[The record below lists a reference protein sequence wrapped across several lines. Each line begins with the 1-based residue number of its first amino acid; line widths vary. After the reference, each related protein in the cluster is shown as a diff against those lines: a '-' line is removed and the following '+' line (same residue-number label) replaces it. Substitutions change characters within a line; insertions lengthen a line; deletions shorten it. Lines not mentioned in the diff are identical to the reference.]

1 MAQPD
6 DSGPGRVMPPVVSVV
21 GRKNSGKTTL
31 VVALAAELKRRGLR
45 VASIKHSHHDFDIDH
60 PGKDSWRHFHEGIVD
75 AVLIASPGR
84 IALVM
89 RTDEAD
95 RDPERLIARFLA
107 DEMYDLVLVEAFKR
121 AAFPRIEV
129 FRTTVHDS
137 PLYEPD
143 DSAEATSNPRYLAI
157 VTDAPHA
164 VSAPFPV
171 VALRPDD
178 AHVAVLA
185 DLIQA
190 ELRRSACPG

>member
-6 DSGPGRVMPPVVSVV
+6 DTGSGRVMPPVVSVV

-45 VASIKHSHHDFDIDH
+45 VASVKHSHHDFDIDH
-60 PGKDSWRHFHEGIVD
+60 PGKDSWRHFHEGHVD
-75 AVLIASPGR
+75 AVLLASPGR
-84 IALVM
+84 IALVK
-89 RTDEAD
+89 RADEAD

-107 DEMYDLVLVEAFKR
+107 DETYDLVLVEAFTR

-137 PLYEPD
+137 PLYQPD
-143 DSAEATSNPRYLAI
+143 SDNATSNARYLAI
-157 VTDAPHA
+157 TTDAPHA

-171 VALRPDD
+171 VALRADD

-190 ELRRSACPG
+190 ELDRSAGSG